1 MEGSG
6 PVNASSVVQVRP
18 AVSEDASALAD
29 LVGQL
34 GYPTTEDEMRARLAL
49 LEARDH
55 VQALVAV
62 ADGAPVGLLT
72 LEIRLLLHR
81 PGPIGRVASLV
92 VAQGWR
98 GRSVGRALMA
108 AAEAACAEAGC
119 VAVEVTSNVSREG
132 AHAFYERLGY
142 ARTSVRFAKML
153 GA

>member
-1 MEGSG
+1 
-6 PVNASSVVQVRP
+6 VSVDSFVPVRP
-18 AVSEDASALAD
+18 AVPEDAAALAG
-29 LVGQL
+29 LVGEL
-34 GYPTTEDEMRARLAL
+34 GYPTTLDEMRARLAL
-49 LEARDH
+49 VGARDH

-62 ADGAPVGLLT
+62 GDGRPVGLLT
-72 LEIRLLLHR
+72 LEIRLLLDR

-92 VAQGWR
+92 VSESWR

-142 ARTSVRFAKML
+142 ARTSVRFAKILRM
-153 GA
+153 